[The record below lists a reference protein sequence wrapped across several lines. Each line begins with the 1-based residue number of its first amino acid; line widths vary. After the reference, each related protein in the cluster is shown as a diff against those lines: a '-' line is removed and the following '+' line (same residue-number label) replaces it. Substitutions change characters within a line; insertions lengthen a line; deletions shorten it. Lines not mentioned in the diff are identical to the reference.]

1 MISSPGERVVRER
14 FSGLLLR
21 LRGRTGLT
29 QRQLAG
35 RVGVNIR
42 SVQDW
47 ESGVNRPSAQ
57 RLQALVEALLAAG
70 GFTAGHELDEAEE
83 LADAA
88 RHEAPRQHPPFDRD
102 RFERRLAERGDGVM
116 GARRVP
122 GGVATPVAAD
132 LAPVLERRQDWGDA
146 PDVRAFVGRADE
158 LATLRDWVLNEH
170 CRVVGVLGM
179 GGIGKTSLTAR
190 LAQEVAPAFQRVYWR
205 GLRNATPVGV
215 WLAGAIGFLS
225 GQRRAPPA
233 GEANQLAALL
243 ELLRERPSLLVLDN
257 FETVLAPG
265 QREGQYRAGFDG
277 YGALLR
283 AVGETNHLSCLLVTS
298 RETPLA
304 LTVLEGGEVR
314 TLALGGLGVSE
325 GQVLL
330 AAKQLLGDGD
340 QWAQLVGLYGG
351 NGLALKVIG
360 ESIRQVFGG
369 DIGAFLEDSDAG
381 AIFGGIRR
389 LLAEQLQRSSA
400 LEQQVLRVL
409 AVEREPVT
417 IVDLLSSLGS
427 SGGRGVVLEAV
438 EALRRRSLLER
449 GAIAGAG
456 ASFTLQAVVLEHVT
470 DQLVEDVAGEIARAE
485 PNQLELQPL
494 IQAQAKEYV
503 RRAQE
508 RLIGEAIL
516 RHLEADAGAASVD
529 GLLLA
534 LLDDWRGRP
543 PAEQGYGPGTVVN
556 LLRLRRGDLRGLN
569 LSGLALRQAYLA
581 GVEAQDASL
590 ASAQL
595 AEVVLA
601 EAFTYPIS
609 VAVSGDGAS
618 LVAGTSTG
626 EVWLWRVADRTPLL
640 AVQGHAG
647 SVYGIAASADGRL
660 LASGSENGRVRLWE
674 APDGRLLASLE
685 GHTGG
690 IRGLALSADGRL
702 VASASWDGTVRLWAA
717 PEGRLLTTLEGHSG
731 GVWGVAIG
739 SEGRLV
745 ASGGQDGS
753 VRLWGAPA
761 GRLLATLEGH
771 TGGVWS
777 VALSADGQL
786 VVSGSE
792 DGTARLWDAASGDLL
807 ATFVGHG
814 GGVRG
819 VSLSADGGVVATAA
833 EDGAIRLWEWPGGH
847 PRAMVQGHAGG
858 AWSVALSA
866 DGRLV
871 ASGGQDG
878 TIRLSEAPRGRLLAA
893 LQGHTGGLRGVAL
906 SANGSVL
913 VSGSE
918 NGTVRLWDPAGG
930 LLLATLPGHT
940 RAVWGVAVRADG
952 ALVASA
958 SEDWTVRL
966 WQAPS
971 GYPLA
976 TLRGHTAGVRAVA
989 LNADG
994 TLLASGGFDNTIR
1007 LWEPSSGRPLAAL
1020 HGHSGGVRAVALSA
1034 DGRLLASSSFD
1045 RTVRLWDTTTG
1056 QALETL
1062 LGHTALVYSVA
1073 LSADGRLLVS
1083 GSFDGTIRVW
1093 DATSRRLLTSL
1104 EAHVGGVRG
1113 VALSADGQLMVSG
1126 GLDGLVRLWETPV
1139 GQPLGTLDGHTH
1151 GLWGV
1156 ALGASDRLVA
1166 SGSFDGTIRL
1176 WDSASGE
1183 LLRTV
1188 RSDRRYERVDITG
1201 LTGVTAAQRSAL
1213 LALGAVEHDEP
1224 ALS

>member
-1 MISSPGERVVRER
+1 MISSSRGIVVHER

-21 LRGRTGLT
+21 HRGRTGMT

-47 ESGVNRPSAQ
+47 ESGVNCPSAQ
-57 RLQALVEALLAAG
+57 RLQALIAALQDAG
-70 GFTAGHELDEAEE
+70 GFSLGHELDEAEE

-88 RHEAPRQHPPFDRD
+88 RLEAPRQHPPFDRGW
-102 RFERRLAERGDGVM
+102 FERLLAERGDGHTL
-116 GARRVP
+116 APPEPRVE
-122 GGVATPVAAD
+122 ATSVPPD

-158 LATLRDWVLNEH
+158 LATLRDWVLDER
-170 CRVVGVLGM
+170 CRVVGVLGL

-190 LAQEVAPAFQRVYWR
+190 LAQEVAPAFQRLYWR
-205 GLRNATPVGV
+205 GLRNATPVSV

-225 GQRRAPPA
+225 GQRLVPPE

-243 ELLRERPSLLVLDN
+243 QLLRDQPSLLVLDN

-265 QREGQYRAGFDG
+265 QREGRYRAGFEG
-277 YGALLR
+277 YAAVLR
-283 AVGETNHLSCLLVTS
+283 AIGETNHQSCLLVTS

-304 LTVLEGGEVR
+304 LTVLEGGAVR
-314 TLALGGLGVSE
+314 SLALAGLGVPE

-330 AAKQLLGDGD
+330 SAKQLLGDD
-340 QWAQLVGLYGG
+340 AQWAQLVSLYGG
-351 NGLALKVIG
+351 NGLALKVVG

-369 DIGAFLEDSDAG
+369 DIGAFLDDSDAG
-381 AIFGGIRR
+381 TIFGGIRR
-389 LLAEQLQRSSA
+389 LLAEQLQRSSP

-417 IVDLLSSLGS
+417 IVELLTSLGS

-449 GAIAGAG
+449 GGIAGAG
-456 ASFTLQAVVLEHVT
+456 ASFTLQSVVLEHVT
-470 DQLVEDVAGEIARAE
+470 DQLVEDVAGEITRVE
-485 PNQLELQPL
+485 PNKLELQPL

-503 RRAQE
+503 RRTQE
-508 RLIGEAIL
+508 RLIGESIL
-516 RHLEADAGAASVD
+516 RHLETESGAALVE
-529 GLLLA
+529 GLLVA

-556 LLRLRRGDLRGLN
+556 LLRLQRGDLRGVN
-569 LSGLALRQAYLA
+569 LSGLMLRQAYLA

-590 ASAQL
+590 ADAQL

-609 VAVSGDGAS
+609 VALSGDGAS
-618 LVAGTSTG
+618 LIAGTSTG
-626 EVWLWRVADRTPLL
+626 EVWLWRVADRTPVL
-640 AVQGHAG
+640 AVQGHSG
-647 SVYGIAASADGRL
+647 SVYGVAASADGRL

-674 APDGRLLASLE
+674 APGGRLVASLE

-702 VASASWDGTVRLWAA
+702 VASASWDGTIRLWEA
-717 PEGRLLTTLEGHSG
+717 PDGRLLTSLEGHTG

-739 SEGRLV
+739 HEGRLV
-745 ASGGQDGS
+745 ASGGQDGT
-753 VRLWGAPA
+753 VRLWEAPA
-761 GRLLATLEGH
+761 GRPRATLEGH

-777 VALSADGQL
+777 VALSGDGRL
-786 VVSGSE
+786 LVSGSE
-792 DGTARLWDAASGDLL
+792 DGTARLWETLTGNLL
-807 ATFVGHG
+807 ATLAGHG

-819 VSLSADGGVVATAA
+819 VSLSADGRLVATAA
-833 EDGAIRLWEWPGGH
+833 EDGMLRLWESPGGH
-847 PRAMVQGHAGG
+847 PLAMVQGHVGG

-866 DGRLV
+866 DGRLI

-878 TIRLSEAPRGRLLAA
+878 TIRLSEAPRGRLLAS

-906 SANGSVL
+906 STDGSVL

-918 NGTVRLWDPAGG
+918 NGTVRLWEPASGQ
-930 LLLATLPGHT
+930 LMATLPGHT

-952 ALVASA
+952 QLLASA

-966 WQAPS
+966 WEAPS
-971 GYPLA
+971 GRPLA
-976 TLRGHTAGVRAVA
+976 TLHGHTAGVRAVT
-989 LNADG
+989 LSADG
-994 TLLASGGFDNTIR
+994 KLLASGGFDSTIR
-1007 LWEPSSGRPLAAL
+1007 LWEVPSGRPLATL
-1020 HGHSGGVRAVALSA
+1020 HGHSGGVRAVTLSA

-1045 RTVRLWDTTTG
+1045 RTVRLWDTATG
-1056 QALETL
+1056 QSLETL
-1062 LGHTALVYSVA
+1062 HGHTALVYSVA
-1073 LSADGRLLVS
+1073 LSADGQRLVS

-1093 DATSRRLLTSL
+1093 DAPSGRLLTRL
-1104 EAHVGGVRG
+1104 EAHAGGVRG
-1113 VALSADGQLMVSG
+1113 VALSADGQLLASG
-1126 GLDGLVRLWETPV
+1126 GLDGLVRLWEVPS
-1139 GQPLGTLDGHTH
+1139 GRALGTLQGHSH

-1156 ALGASDRLVA
+1156 ALGAFDRLVA

-1176 WDSASGE
+1176 WDVASRTF
-1183 LLRTV
+1183 LRTL

-1213 LALGAVEHDEP
+1213 LALGAVEHQ
-1224 ALS
+1224 